1 MKVRYLVEGT
11 FKTPAQARAAREK
24 EKGVSNVER
33 LASTSSNVIAKQI
46 ETKLNEYLTCF
57 DDSRWYGD
65 NDMEKAGRYIY
76 NHIRVT
82 VGYFLKDFEP
92 SIAKVKIEFRVSPK
106 GEDLVYDIFVSPG
119 STMHNVFYSSGK
131 STLRIDIGPMK
142 SFNFSKDHFEKDT
155 NNNLIKAAQ
164 YEIEHNSKA
173 NNQVAQY
180 ILDKINSNNFKLNK
194 IHLFEGSN
202 ANYYFILDYNK
213 TLAKEVLPAQSYMW
227 GIQKLKELFSF
238 DNDGKNIIIA
248 IERNKEKEK
257 IIYSL
262 DKLSDLVGNNSIYD
276 VLFAFMN
283 HISDYKN
290 TDNAYSS
297 NPKFREDWYN
307 NEFAPYAKDFQ
318 KNAKSNPN
326 YLNHLKFCAVVAP
339 TKYVFD
345 ITSELPQQLKSI
357 PHVVNFGFVKTTMEG
372 TFYHDKP
379 YSYGSWNNDA
389 PFTQLVTFTKAHQ
402 MNYETQNRTSVF
414 MVAYDL
420 FTLGLYLK
428 TGLTYGSSKLS
439 DEDRDKIK
447 AEWNETNMKGLNTYT
462 TTTLSTNDDII
473 KKLENI
479 ISAIQDKHS
488 VMPKRLAKP
497 LVTQ

>member
-1 MKVRYLVEGT
+1 
-11 FKTPAQARAAREK
+11 
-24 EKGVSNVER
+24 
-33 LASTSSNVIAKQI
+33 
-46 ETKLNEYLTCF
+46 
-57 DDSRWYGD
+57 
-65 NDMEKAGRYIY
+65 
-76 NHIRVT
+76 
-82 VGYFLKDFEP
+82 
-92 SIAKVKIEFRVSPK
+92 
-106 GEDLVYDIFVSPG
+106 
-119 STMHNVFYSSGK
+119 
-131 STLRIDIGPMK
+131 
-142 SFNFSKDHFEKDT
+142 
-155 NNNLIKAAQ
+155 
-164 YEIEHNSKA
+164 
-173 NNQVAQY
+173 
-180 ILDKINSNNFKLNK
+180 
-194 IHLFEGSN
+194 
-202 ANYYFILDYNK
+202 
-213 TLAKEVLPAQSYMW
+213 MW

-297 NPKFREDWYN
+297 DPKFREDWYN
-307 NEFAPYAKDFQ
+307 TEFAPYAKDFK

-357 PHVVNFGFVKTTMEG
+357 PHIVNFGFIKTTMEG
-372 TFYHDKP
+372 TFYDKP
-379 YSYGSWNNDA
+379 YSSASWNTDV
-389 PFTQLVTFTKAHQ
+389 TQLVTFTKAHQ
-402 MNYETQNRTSVF
+402 MNYETQKRTSVF

-447 AEWNETNMKGLNTYT
+447 AEWNETKMKGLNTYT